1 MSDVEVPVLIVG
13 GGGAGLTASMLLSK
27 LGVESLLV
35 SAWPSTSVLPKAHV
49 LSPRTME
56 IFRDVGIADEI
67 YAKGTPAQNMQATAW
82 YAGLAGPH
90 DGYGREIGRLEA
102 WGAGYTDPDY
112 IAASACR
119 TANLP
124 QSRLE
129 PILRKHAETLA
140 GSDNVRFNHDMLSFE
155 HDDGIT
161 AEVLNK
167 HTGDTYKVRCRYLL
181 GCDGGRTVGK
191 LLGIQM
197 EGVRDVMHMVSVH
210 MSADLSR
217 WARDP
222 EVLIRWLVNP
232 DFGGLWASGVL
243 VPMGPDHWGPDS
255 EEWVFHLQYAV
266 DDADA
271 LDQAK
276 VLERMRT
283 TLGLPDFAPEV
294 HTISHWIME
303 ALVAEKFRN
312 RRAFLIGDAAHR
324 HPPTGGLGLN
334 SAVQDAHNLCWK
346 VAAVLDDA
354 AADTLLDSYELE
366 RRPVDANNADRAMK
380 NALNHVTVEQAIG
393 LSPEASAAQNWDQ
406 LRSIWQDGP
415 GAAQKR
421 HLLNAAIAAQTMEF
435 RHHSVDFGYSYR
447 EGAFVDEDQ
456 APHAT
461 PLDPIRLYEPSTCPG
476 HPLPH
481 AFVECAG
488 RRTSTA
494 ELVGRGRFL
503 LIAGEDGQPWCDAAA
518 KLAEDHGIA
527 LDTTRIGVLSGDY
540 IDIRCAWLKQRE
552 IGAQGAVLVRPDRY
566 IAWRSVDA
574 VANPGEVLQHVFSRI
589 LNRTDADVEVARA

>member
-13 GGGAGLTASMLLSK
+13 GGGAGLTASMLLSQ

-35 SAWPSTSVLPKAHV
+35 SAWPSTSILPKAHV

-56 IFRDVGIADEI
+56 IFCDVGVADEI
-67 YAKGTPAQNMQATAW
+67 YAKSTPAQNMQATAW

-124 QSRLE
+124 QIRLE

-140 GSDNVRFNHDMLSFE
+140 GLDKVRFNHDMLSFAQ
-155 HDDGIT
+155 HADGVT
-161 AEVLNK
+161 AQVLDK
-167 HTGDTYKVRCRYLL
+167 HTGDTYEVRCGYLL

-197 EGVRDVMHMVSVH
+197 EGVRDVMNMVSVH
-210 MSADLSR
+210 MTADLSR

-232 DFGGLWASGVL
+232 DFGGMWASGVL
-243 VPMGPDHWGPDS
+243 VPMGPDHWGPNS
-255 EEWVFHLQYAV
+255 EEWVFHLQYSV

-271 LDQAK
+271 MDQAK
-276 VLERMRT
+276 VLERMRA
-283 TLGLPDFAPEV
+283 TLGVPDFNPEV
-294 HTISHWIME
+294 HNISHWILE
-303 ALVAEKFRN
+303 ALVAERFRDG
-312 RRAFLIGDAAHR
+312 RVFLLGDAAHR

-346 VAAVLDDA
+346 VAAVVDGA
-354 AADTLLDSYELE
+354 ASEALLDSYELE
-366 RRPVDANNADRAMK
+366 RRSVDANNADRAMK

-393 LSPEASAAQNWDQ
+393 LSSQASAAQNWDQ
-406 LRSIWQDGP
+406 LRPIWQDVP

-421 HLLNAAIAAQTMEF
+421 HLINTAIAAQTMEF
-435 RHHSVDFGYSYR
+435 RHHRVDFGYNYPQ
-447 EGAFVDEDQ
+447 GAIVDDDQ
-456 APHAT
+456 T
-461 PLDPIRLYEPSTCPG
+461 PQAEPLESIRLYQPSTRPG

-494 ELVGRGRFL
+494 ELVGAGRFL
-503 LIAGEDGQPWCDAAA
+503 LIAGEDGHAWCEAAA
-518 KLAEDHGIA
+518 KLAKDYAIA
-527 LDTTRIGVLSGDY
+527 LEAVRIGVLSGDY
-540 IDIRCAWLKQRE
+540 IDVRCAWLKQRE
-552 IGAQGAVLVRPDRY
+552 IGAQGALLVRPDRY
-566 IAWRSVDA
+566 IAWRSLGRVD
-574 VANPGEVLQHVFSRI
+574 NPYMELRNVFSQI
-589 LNRTDADVEVARA
+589 LHRTEAEVVTA

>member
-1 MSDVEVPVLIVG
+1 MSDIEVPVLIVG

-56 IFRDVGIADEI
+56 IFREVGVADEI

-112 IAASACR
+112 IGASACR

-140 GSDNVRFNHDMLSFE
+140 GSDNVRFNHDMLSFGQD
-155 HDDGIT
+155 DDGIT

-197 EGVRDVMHMVSVH
+197 EGMRDVMHMVSVH

-276 VLERMRT
+276 VLERTRK
-283 TLGLPDFAPEV
+283 TLGIPDFAPEV

-303 ALVAEKFRN
+303 ALVAERFRD

-354 AADTLLDSYELE
+354 AADILLDSYELE

-393 LSPEASAAQNWDQ
+393 LSPEASAAQNWHQ
-406 LRSIWQDGP
+406 LRSIWQDSP

-421 HLLNAAIAAQTMEF
+421 HLLNTAIAAQTMEF

-447 EGAFVDEDQ
+447 EGAIVDENQ
-456 APHAT
+456 EPHPT
-461 PLDPIRLYEPSTCPG
+461 PLDPIRLYQPSTSPG

-481 AFVECAG
+481 AFVESAG

-503 LIAGEDGQPWCDAAA
+503 LIAGEDGQAWCDAAA

-527 LDTTRIGVLSGDY
+527 LDTARIGVLSGDY

-552 IGAQGAVLVRPDRY
+552 ITAQGAVLVRPDRY
-566 IAWRSVDA
+566 IAWRSLDA
-574 VANPGEVLQHVFSRI
+574 VDNPNKVLRHVFSRI
-589 LNRTDADVEVARA
+589 LNRSEVEVASA

>member
-13 GGGAGLTASMLLSK
+13 GGGAGLTASMLLSQ

-35 SAWPSTSVLPKAHV
+35 SAWPGTSILPKAHV

-56 IFRDVGIADEI
+56 IFGDVGVADEI
-67 YAKGTPAQNMQATAW
+67 YAKGTPAQNMQATGW

-90 DGYGREIGRLEA
+90 DGYGREMGRLEA
-102 WGAGYTDPDY
+102 WGGGYTDPDY

-124 QSRLE
+124 QIRLE
-129 PILRKHAETLA
+129 PILRKRAETLA
-140 GSDNVRFNHDMLSFE
+140 GSDKVRFNHDMLSFAQ
-155 HDDGIT
+155 HADGVT
-161 AEVLNK
+161 AQVLDK
-167 HTGDTYKVRCRYLL
+167 HTGDTYEVRCGYLL

-197 EGVRDVMHMVSVH
+197 EGVRDVMNMVSVH
-210 MSADLSR
+210 MTADLSR

-232 DFGGLWASGVL
+232 DFGGMWASGVL

-255 EEWVFHLQYAV
+255 EEWVFHLQYSV

-271 LDQAK
+271 MDQAK
-276 VLERMRT
+276 VLERMRA
-283 TLGLPDFAPEV
+283 TLGVPDFNPEV
-294 HTISHWIME
+294 HNISHWILE
-303 ALVAEKFRN
+303 ALVAERFRDG
-312 RRAFLIGDAAHR
+312 RVFLLGDAAHR

-346 VAAVLDDA
+346 VAAVVDGA
-354 AADTLLDSYELE
+354 ASEALLDSYELE
-366 RRPVDANNADRAMK
+366 RRSVDANNADRAMK

-393 LSPEASAAQNWDQ
+393 LSSQASAAENWDQ
-406 LRSIWQDGP
+406 LRPIWQDVP
-415 GAAQKR
+415 GATQKR
-421 HLLNAAIAAQTMEF
+421 HLINTAIATQTMEF
-435 RHHSVDFGYSYR
+435 RHHRVDFGYNYP
-447 EGAFVDEDQ
+447 EGAIVDDDQ
-456 APHAT
+456 TPHAE
-461 PLDPIRLYEPSTCPG
+461 PLESIRLYQPSTRPG

-481 AFVECAG
+481 AFVEYAG

-494 ELVGRGRFL
+494 ELVGAGRFL
-503 LIAGEDGQPWCDAAA
+503 LIAGEDGHAWCEAAA
-518 KLAEDHGIA
+518 KLAEDNAIA
-527 LDTTRIGVLSGDY
+527 LDAVRVGVLSGDY

-552 IGAQGAVLVRPDRY
+552 IGAQGALLVRPDRY
-566 IAWRSVDA
+566 IAWRSLGRVD
-574 VANPGEVLQHVFSRI
+574 NPYMELRNVFSQI
-589 LNRTDADVEVARA
+589 LHRTEAEVVTA

>member
-13 GGGAGLTASMLLSK
+13 GGGAGLTASMLLSQ

-35 SAWPSTSVLPKAHV
+35 SAWPSTSILPKAHV

-56 IFRDVGIADEI
+56 IFCDVGVADEI

-102 WGAGYTDPDY
+102 WGGGYTDPDY

-124 QSRLE
+124 QIRLE

-140 GSDNVRFNHDMLSFE
+140 GSDKVRFNHDMLSFTQ
-155 HDDGIT
+155 HADGVT
-161 AEVLNK
+161 AQVLDK
-167 HTGDTYKVRCRYLL
+167 HTGDTYEVRCRYLL

-197 EGVRDVMHMVSVH
+197 EGVRDVMNMVSVH
-210 MSADLSR
+210 MTADLSR

-232 DFGGLWASGVL
+232 DFGGMWASGVL

-255 EEWVFHLQYAV
+255 EEWVFHLQYSV

-271 LDQAK
+271 MDQAK
-276 VLERMRT
+276 VLERMRA
-283 TLGLPDFAPEV
+283 TLGVPDFNPEV
-294 HTISHWIME
+294 HNISHWILE
-303 ALVAEKFRN
+303 ALVAERFRDG
-312 RRAFLIGDAAHR
+312 RVFLLGDAAHR

-346 VAAVLDDA
+346 VAAVVDGA
-354 AADTLLDSYELE
+354 ASEALLDSYELE
-366 RRPVDANNADRAMK
+366 RRSVDANNADRAMK

-393 LSPEASAAQNWDQ
+393 LSSQASAAENWDQ
-406 LRSIWQDGP
+406 LRPIWQDVP
-415 GAAQKR
+415 GATQKR
-421 HLLNAAIAAQTMEF
+421 HLINTAIATQTMEF
-435 RHHSVDFGYSYR
+435 RHHSVDFGYNYP
-447 EGAFVDEDQ
+447 EGAIVDDDQ
-456 APHAT
+456 TPHAE
-461 PLDPIRLYEPSTCPG
+461 PLESIRLYQPSTRPG

-481 AFVECAG
+481 AFVEYAG

-494 ELVGRGRFL
+494 ELVGAGRFL
-503 LIAGEDGQPWCDAAA
+503 LIAGEDGHAWCEAAA
-518 KLAEDHGIA
+518 KLAEDNAIA
-527 LDTTRIGVLSGDY
+527 LEAVRIGVLSGDY

-552 IGAQGAVLVRPDRY
+552 IGAQGALLVRPDRY
-566 IAWRSVDA
+566 IAWRSLGRVD
-574 VANPGEVLQHVFSRI
+574 NPYMELRNVFSQI
-589 LNRTDADVEVARA
+589 LHRTEAEVVTA

>member
-1 MSDVEVPVLIVG
+1 MNDVEVPVLIVG

-35 SAWPSTSVLPKAHV
+35 SAWPSTSILPKAHV

-56 IFRDVGIADEI
+56 IFRDVGVADDI
-67 YAKGTPAQNMQATAW
+67 YAKGTPAQNMRATAW

-90 DGYGREIGRLEA
+90 EGYGREIGRLEA
-102 WGAGYTDPDY
+102 WGGGYTDPDY

-124 QSRLE
+124 QIRLE

-140 GSDNVRFNHDMLSFE
+140 GSDKIRFNHDMLSFTQ
-155 HDDGIT
+155 HADGVT
-161 AEVLNK
+161 AQVLDK
-167 HTGDTYKVRCRYLL
+167 HTGETYEVRCRYLL

-197 EGVRDVMHMVSVH
+197 QGVRDVMNMVSVH
-210 MSADLSR
+210 MTADLSR

-232 DFGGLWASGVL
+232 DFGGMWASGVL
-243 VPMGPDHWGPDS
+243 VPMGPDHWGPNS

-276 VLERMRT
+276 VLERMRA
-283 TLGLPDFAPEV
+283 TLGVPDFTPEV
-294 HTISHWIME
+294 HNISHWILE
-303 ALVAEKFRN
+303 ALVAERFRDGSV
-312 RRAFLIGDAAHR
+312 FLLGDAAHR

-346 VAAVLDDA
+346 VAAVLDGA
-354 AADTLLDSYELE
+354 ASEALLASYELE

-393 LSPEASAAQNWDQ
+393 LSPQASAAQNWDQ
-406 LRSIWQDGP
+406 LTPIWQDVP

-421 HLLNAAIAAQTMEF
+421 HLINTAIAAQTMEF
-435 RHHSVDFGYSYR
+435 RHHRVDFGYNYL
-447 EGAFVDEDQ
+447 EGAIVDDDQ
-456 APHAT
+456 TPHAE
-461 PLDPIRLYEPSTCPG
+461 PLESIRLYQPSTRPG

-494 ELVGRGRFL
+494 ELVGAGRFL
-503 LIAGEDGQPWCDAAA
+503 LIAGEDGHAWCEAAA
-518 KLAEDHGIA
+518 KLAEHYAIA
-527 LDTTRIGVLSGDY
+527 LDAVRIGVLSGDY

-552 IGAQGAVLVRPDRY
+552 ISAQGALLVRPDRY
-566 IAWRSVDA
+566 IAWRSLGGVE
-574 VANPGEVLQHVFSRI
+574 NPYQELHDVFSQI
-589 LNRTDADVEVARA
+589 LHRTEAEVVTA

>member
-13 GGGAGLTASMLLSK
+13 GGGAGLTASMLLSQ

-35 SAWPSTSVLPKAHV
+35 SAWPSTSILPKAHV

-56 IFRDVGIADEI
+56 IFCDVGVADEI
-67 YAKGTPAQNMQATAW
+67 YVKGTPAQNMQAAAW

-102 WGAGYTDPDY
+102 WGGGYTDPDY

-124 QSRLE
+124 QIRLE
-129 PILRKHAETLA
+129 PILRKRAETLA
-140 GSDNVRFNHDMLSFE
+140 GSDKVRFNHEMLSFTQ
-155 HDDGIT
+155 HADGVI
-161 AEVLNK
+161 AQVLDK
-167 HTGDTYKVRCRYLL
+167 HTGDTHEVRCRYLL

-197 EGVRDVMHMVSVH
+197 EGVRDVMNMVSVH
-210 MSADLSR
+210 MTADLSR

-232 DFGGLWASGVL
+232 DFGGMWASGVL
-243 VPMGPDHWGPDS
+243 VPMGPDHWGPNS

-276 VLERMRT
+276 VLERMRA
-283 TLGLPDFAPEV
+283 TLGVPDLTPEV
-294 HTISHWIME
+294 HNISHWILE
-303 ALVAEKFRN
+303 ALVADRFRDG
-312 RRAFLIGDAAHR
+312 RVFLLGDAAHR

-346 VAAVLDDA
+346 VAAVLDGA
-354 AADTLLDSYELE
+354 ASEALLDSYELE

-393 LSPEASAAQNWDQ
+393 LSPQASAAQNWDQ
-406 LRSIWQDGP
+406 LTPIWRDVA
-415 GAAQKR
+415 GAAEKR
-421 HLLNAAIAAQTMEF
+421 HRINTAIAAQTMEF
-435 RHHSVDFGYSYR
+435 RHHRVDFGYNYL
-447 EGAFVDEDQ
+447 EGAIVDDDQ
-456 APHAT
+456 T
-461 PLDPIRLYEPSTCPG
+461 PYAEPLESIRLYQPSTRPG

-481 AFVECAG
+481 AFVERGG

-494 ELVGRGRFL
+494 ELVGAGRFL
-503 LIAGEDGQPWCDAAA
+503 LIAGEDGQAWCEAAA
-518 KLAEDHGIA
+518 KFAEAYAIA
-527 LDTTRIGVLSGDY
+527 LDAVRIGVLSGDY

-552 IGAQGAVLVRPDRY
+552 ISAQGAVLVRPDRY
-566 IAWRSVDA
+566 IAWRSLGGA
-574 VANPGEVLQHVFSRI
+574 ENPYLELRDVFSQI
-589 LNRTDADVEVARA
+589 LHRTEAKVVTS

>member
-13 GGGAGLTASMLLSK
+13 GGGAGLTASMLLSQ

-35 SAWPSTSVLPKAHV
+35 SAWPSTSILPKAHV

-56 IFRDVGIADEI
+56 IFCDVGVADEI
-67 YAKGTPAQNMQATAW
+67 YAKGTPAQNMQATGW
-82 YAGLAGPH
+82 YAGLVGPH

-102 WGAGYTDPDY
+102 WGGGYTDPDY

-124 QSRLE
+124 QIRLE
-129 PILRKHAETLA
+129 PILRTRAETLA
-140 GSDNVRFNHDMLSFE
+140 GPDKVRFNHDMLSFAQ
-155 HDDGIT
+155 DADGVT
-161 AEVLNK
+161 AQVLDK
-167 HTGDTYKVRCRYLL
+167 HTGDTYEVRCAYFL

-197 EGVRDVMHMVSVH
+197 QGVRDVMNMVSVH
-210 MSADLSR
+210 MTADLSR

-232 DFGGLWASGVL
+232 DFGGMWASGVL

-255 EEWVFHLQYAV
+255 EEWVFHLQYSV

-271 LDQAK
+271 MDQAK
-276 VLERMRT
+276 VLERMRA
-283 TLGLPDFAPEV
+283 TLGVPDFNPEV
-294 HTISHWIME
+294 HNISHWILE
-303 ALVAEKFRN
+303 ALVAERFRDG
-312 RRAFLIGDAAHR
+312 RVFLLGDAAHR

-346 VAAVLDDA
+346 VAAVVDGA
-354 AADTLLDSYELE
+354 ASEALLDSYELE
-366 RRPVDANNADRAMK
+366 RRSVDANNADRAMK

-393 LSPEASAAQNWDQ
+393 LSSQASAAENWDQ
-406 LRSIWQDGP
+406 LRPIWQDVP
-415 GAAQKR
+415 GATQKR
-421 HLLNAAIAAQTMEF
+421 HLINTAIATQTMEF
-435 RHHSVDFGYSYR
+435 RHHRVDFGYNYPA
-447 EGAFVDEDQ
+447 GAIVDDD
-456 APHAT
+456 PT
-461 PLDPIRLYEPSTCPG
+461 PDAEPLESIRLYQPSTRPG

-481 AFVECAG
+481 AFVEYAG

-494 ELVGRGRFL
+494 ELVGAGRFL
-503 LIAGEDGQPWCDAAA
+503 LIAGEDGHAWCEAAA
-518 KLAEDHGIA
+518 KLAEDNAIA
-527 LDTTRIGVLSGDY
+527 LEAVRIGVLSGDY

-552 IGAQGAVLVRPDRY
+552 ISAQGALLVRPDRY
-566 IAWRSVDA
+566 IAWRSLGLVD
-574 VANPGEVLQHVFSRI
+574 NPYMELRNVFSQI
-589 LNRTDADVEVARA
+589 LHRTEAEVVTA

>member
-13 GGGAGLTASMLLSK
+13 GGGAGLTASMLLSQ

-35 SAWPSTSVLPKAHV
+35 SAWPSTSILPKAHV

-56 IFRDVGIADEI
+56 IFCDVGVADEI
-67 YAKGTPAQNMQATAW
+67 YAKGTPAQNMQATGW

-102 WGAGYTDPDY
+102 WGGGYTDPDY

-124 QSRLE
+124 QIRLE
-129 PILRKHAETLA
+129 PILRTRAETLA
-140 GSDNVRFNHDMLSFE
+140 GSDKVRFNHEMLSFAQ
-155 HDDGIT
+155 HADGVT
-161 AEVLNK
+161 AQVLDK
-167 HTGDTYKVRCRYLL
+167 HTGDTYEVGCGYLL

-197 EGVRDVMHMVSVH
+197 EGVRDVMNMVSVH
-210 MSADLSR
+210 MTADLSR

-232 DFGGLWASGVL
+232 DFGGMWASGVL

-255 EEWVFHLQYAV
+255 EEWVFHLQYSV

-271 LDQAK
+271 MDQAK
-276 VLERMRT
+276 VLDRMRA
-283 TLGLPDFAPEV
+283 TLGVPDFNPEV
-294 HTISHWIME
+294 HNISHWILE
-303 ALVAEKFRN
+303 ALVAERFRDG
-312 RRAFLIGDAAHR
+312 RVFLLGDAAHR

-346 VAAVLDDA
+346 VAAVVDGA
-354 AADTLLDSYELE
+354 ASEALLDSYELE
-366 RRPVDANNADRAMK
+366 RRSVDANNADRAMK

-393 LSPEASAAQNWDQ
+393 LSSQASAAENWDQ
-406 LRSIWQDGP
+406 LRPIWQDVP
-415 GAAQKR
+415 GATQKR
-421 HLLNAAIAAQTMEF
+421 HLINTAIATQTMEF
-435 RHHSVDFGYSYR
+435 RHHRVDFGYHYP
-447 EGAFVDEDQ
+447 EGALVDDDQ
-456 APHAT
+456 TPHAE
-461 PLDPIRLYEPSTCPG
+461 PLESIRLYQPSTRPG

-481 AFVECAG
+481 AFVEHAG

-494 ELVGRGRFL
+494 ELVGAGRFL
-503 LIAGEDGQPWCDAAA
+503 LIAGEDGHAWLEAAV
-518 KLAEDHGIA
+518 KLAEDNAIA
-527 LDTTRIGVLSGDY
+527 LEAVRIGVLSGDY

-552 IGAQGAVLVRPDRY
+552 IGAQGALLVRPDRY
-566 IAWRSVDA
+566 IAWRSLGRVE
-574 VANPGEVLQHVFSRI
+574 NPYAELRNVFSQI
-589 LNRTDADVEVARA
+589 LHRTEAKVVTA

>member
-13 GGGAGLTASMLLSK
+13 GGGAGLTASMLLSQ

-35 SAWPSTSVLPKAHV
+35 SAWPSTSILPKAHV

-56 IFRDVGIADEI
+56 IFCDVGVADEI
-67 YAKGTPAQNMQATAW
+67 YAKGTPAQNMQATGW

-124 QSRLE
+124 QIRLE

-140 GSDNVRFNHDMLSFE
+140 GSDKVRFNHDMLSFAQ
-155 HDDGIT
+155 DADGVT
-161 AEVLNK
+161 AQVLDK
-167 HTGDTYKVRCRYLL
+167 HTGDTYEVRCGYLL

-197 EGVRDVMHMVSVH
+197 EGVRDVMNMVSVH
-210 MSADLSR
+210 MTADLSR

-232 DFGGLWASGVL
+232 DFGGMWASGVL

-255 EEWVFHLQYAV
+255 EEWVFHLQYSV

-271 LDQAK
+271 MDQAK
-276 VLERMRT
+276 VLERMRA
-283 TLGLPDFAPEV
+283 TLGVPDFNPEV
-294 HTISHWIME
+294 HNISHWILE
-303 ALVAEKFRN
+303 ALVAERFRDG
-312 RRAFLIGDAAHR
+312 RVFLLGDAAHR

-346 VAAVLDDA
+346 VAAVVDGA
-354 AADTLLDSYELE
+354 ASEALLDSYELE
-366 RRPVDANNADRAMK
+366 RRSVDANNADRAMK

-393 LSPEASAAQNWDQ
+393 LSSQASAAENWDQ
-406 LRSIWQDGP
+406 LRPIWQDVP
-415 GAAQKR
+415 GATQKR
-421 HLLNAAIAAQTMEF
+421 HLINTAIATQTMEF
-435 RHHSVDFGYSYR
+435 RHHRVDFGYNYP
-447 EGAFVDEDQ
+447 EGAIVDDDQ
-456 APHAT
+456 TPHAE
-461 PLDPIRLYEPSTCPG
+461 PLESIRLYQPSTRPG

-481 AFVECAG
+481 AFVEYAG

-494 ELVGRGRFL
+494 ELVGAGRFL
-503 LIAGEDGQPWCDAAA
+503 LIAGEDGHAWCEAAA
-518 KLAEDHGIA
+518 KLAEDNAIA
-527 LDTTRIGVLSGDY
+527 LEAVRIGVLSGDY

-552 IGAQGAVLVRPDRY
+552 IGAQGALLVRPDRY
-566 IAWRSVDA
+566 IAWRSLGRVD
-574 VANPGEVLQHVFSRI
+574 NPYMELRNVFSQI
-589 LNRTDADVEVARA
+589 LHRTEAEVVTA

>member
-13 GGGAGLTASMLLSK
+13 GGGAGLTASMLLSQ

-35 SAWPSTSVLPKAHV
+35 SAWPGTSILPKAHV

-56 IFRDVGIADEI
+56 IFGDVGVADEI
-67 YAKGTPAQNMQATAW
+67 YAKGTPAQNMQATGW

-124 QSRLE
+124 QIRLE

-140 GSDNVRFNHDMLSFE
+140 GSDKVRFNHDMLSFAQ
-155 HDDGIT
+155 HADGVT
-161 AEVLNK
+161 AQVLDK
-167 HTGDTYKVRCRYLL
+167 HTGDTYEVRCGYLL

-197 EGVRDVMHMVSVH
+197 EGVRDVMNMVSVH
-210 MSADLSR
+210 MTADLSR

-232 DFGGLWASGVL
+232 DFGGMWASGVL
-243 VPMGPDHWGPDS
+243 VPMGPDHWGPNS
-255 EEWVFHLQYAV
+255 EEWVFHLQYSV

-271 LDQAK
+271 MDQAK
-276 VLERMRT
+276 VLERMRA
-283 TLGLPDFAPEV
+283 TLGVPDFNPEV
-294 HTISHWIME
+294 HNISHWILE
-303 ALVAEKFRN
+303 ALVAERFRDG
-312 RRAFLIGDAAHR
+312 RVFLLGDAAHR

-346 VAAVLDDA
+346 VAAVVDGA
-354 AADTLLDSYELE
+354 ASEALLDSYELE
-366 RRPVDANNADRAMK
+366 RRSVDANNADRAMK

-393 LSPEASAAQNWDQ
+393 LSSQASAAENWDQ
-406 LRSIWQDGP
+406 LRPIWQDVP

-421 HLLNAAIAAQTMEF
+421 HLINTAIAAQTMEF
-435 RHHSVDFGYSYR
+435 RHHRVDFGYNYA
-447 EGAFVDEDQ
+447 EGAIVDDDQ
-456 APHAT
+456 T
-461 PLDPIRLYEPSTCPG
+461 PQAEPLESIRLYQPSTRPG

-481 AFVECAG
+481 AFVEYAG

-494 ELVGRGRFL
+494 ELVGAGRFL
-503 LIAGEDGQPWCDAAA
+503 LIAGEDGHAWCEAAA
-518 KLAEDHGIA
+518 KLAEDNAIA
-527 LDTTRIGVLSGDY
+527 LEAVRIGVLSGDY

-552 IGAQGAVLVRPDRY
+552 IGGQGALLVRPDRY
-566 IAWRSVDA
+566 IAWRSLGRVD
-574 VANPGEVLQHVFSRI
+574 NPYMELRNVFSQI
-589 LNRTDADVEVARA
+589 LHRTEAEVVTA

>member
-1 MSDVEVPVLIVG
+1 
-13 GGGAGLTASMLLSK
+13 
-27 LGVESLLV
+27 
-35 SAWPSTSVLPKAHV
+35 
-49 LSPRTME
+49 
-56 IFRDVGIADEI
+56 
-67 YAKGTPAQNMQATAW
+67 
-82 YAGLAGPH
+82 
-90 DGYGREIGRLEA
+90 
-102 WGAGYTDPDY
+102 
-112 IAASACR
+112 
-119 TANLP
+119 
-124 QSRLE
+124 
-129 PILRKHAETLA
+129 
-140 GSDNVRFNHDMLSFE
+140 
-155 HDDGIT
+155 
-161 AEVLNK
+161 
-167 HTGDTYKVRCRYLL
+167 
-181 GCDGGRTVGK
+181 
-191 LLGIQM
+191 
-197 EGVRDVMHMVSVH
+197 
-210 MSADLSR
+210 
-217 WARDP
+217 
-222 EVLIRWLVNP
+222 
-232 DFGGLWASGVL
+232 L

-276 VLERMRT
+276 VLERTRK
-283 TLGLPDFAPEV
+283 TLGIPDFAPEV

-303 ALVAEKFRN
+303 ALVAERFRD

-393 LSPEASAAQNWDQ
+393 LSPEASAAQNWHQ
-406 LRSIWQDGP
+406 LRSIWQDSP

-421 HLLNAAIAAQTMEF
+421 HLLNTAIAAQTMEF

-447 EGAFVDEDQ
+447 EGAIVDKNQ
-456 APHAT
+456 IPHPT
-461 PLDPIRLYEPSTCPG
+461 PLDPIRLYQPSTSPG

-494 ELVGRGRFL
+494 ELVAAGRFL
-503 LIAGEDGQPWCDAAA
+503 LIAGEDGQAWCDAAA
-518 KLAEDHGIA
+518 KLAEDHRIT
-527 LDTTRIGVLSGDY
+527 LDTARIGVLSGDY

-552 IGAQGAVLVRPDRY
+552 ITAQGAVLVRPDRY
-566 IAWRSVDA
+566 IAWRSIDA
-574 VANPGEVLQHVFSRI
+574 VDNPNKVLQHVFSRI
-589 LNRTDADVEVARA
+589 LNRTEVEVASA

>member
-13 GGGAGLTASMLLSK
+13 GGGAGLTASMLLSQ

-35 SAWPSTSVLPKAHV
+35 SAWPSTSILPKAHV

-56 IFRDVGIADEI
+56 IFGDVGVADEI
-67 YAKGTPAQNMQATAW
+67 YAKGTPAQNMQAAAW

-90 DGYGREIGRLEA
+90 EGYGREIGRLEA
-102 WGAGYTDPDY
+102 WGGGYTDPDY

-124 QSRLE
+124 QIRLE
-129 PILRKHAETLA
+129 PILRKQAETLA
-140 GSDNVRFNHDMLSFE
+140 GSDKIRFNHEMLSFTQQAE
-155 HDDGIT
+155 GVT
-161 AEVLNK
+161 AQVLDK
-167 HTGDTYKVRCRYLL
+167 HTGDTYEVRCRYLL

-197 EGVRDVMHMVSVH
+197 EGVRDVMNMVSVH
-210 MSADLSR
+210 MTADLSR

-232 DFGGLWASGVL
+232 DFGGMWASGVL
-243 VPMGPDHWGPDS
+243 VPMGPDHWGPES
-255 EEWVFHLQYAV
+255 EEWVFHLQYEV

-276 VLERMRT
+276 VLERMRA
-283 TLGLPDFAPEV
+283 TLGVPDFTPEV
-294 HTISHWIME
+294 HNISHWILE
-303 ALVAEKFRN
+303 ALVAERFRDG
-312 RRAFLIGDAAHR
+312 RVFLLGDAAHR

-346 VAAVLDDA
+346 VAAVLDGGA
-354 AADTLLDSYELE
+354 AGALLDSYELE

-393 LSPEASAAQNWDQ
+393 LSPQASAAQNWDQ
-406 LRSIWQDGP
+406 LRPIWQDGAA
-415 GAAQKR
+415 AAQKR
-421 HLLNAAIAAQTMEF
+421 HLINIAIAAQTMEF
-435 RHHSVDFGYSYR
+435 RHHPVDFGYSYP
-447 EGAFVDEDQ
+447 EGAIVDDDQ
-456 APHAT
+456 T
-461 PLDPIRLYEPSTCPG
+461 PLAEPLESVRLYQPSTRPG

-481 AFVECAG
+481 AFLECAG

-494 ELVGRGRFL
+494 TLAGAGRFL
-503 LIAGEDGQPWCDAAA
+503 LIAGEDGQPWCEAAA
-518 KLAEDHGIA
+518 KLAEGYAIA
-527 LDTTRIGVLSGDY
+527 LDAVRVGVLGGDY

-552 IGAQGAVLVRPDRY
+552 ISAQGAVLVRPDRY
-566 IAWRSVDA
+566 IAWRSLGGA
-574 VANPGEVLQHVFSRI
+574 ENPYLALRDVFSRI
-589 LNRTDADVEVARA
+589 LHRNKVVTA

>member
-13 GGGAGLTASMLLSK
+13 GGGAGLTASMLLSQ

-35 SAWPSTSVLPKAHV
+35 SAWPGTSILPKAHV

-56 IFRDVGIADEI
+56 IFGDVGVADEI
-67 YAKGTPAQNMQATAW
+67 YDKGTPAQNMQATGW

-102 WGAGYTDPDY
+102 WGGGYTDPDY

-124 QSRLE
+124 QIRLE
-129 PILRKHAETLA
+129 PILRKQAEKLA
-140 GSDNVRFNHDMLSFE
+140 GSDKVRFNHDMLSFAQ
-155 HDDGIT
+155 HADGVT
-161 AEVLNK
+161 AQVLDK
-167 HTGDTYKVRCRYLL
+167 HTGDTYEVRCGYLL

-197 EGVRDVMHMVSVH
+197 EGVRDVMNMVSVH
-210 MSADLSR
+210 MTADLSR

-232 DFGGLWASGVL
+232 DFGGMWASGVL

-255 EEWVFHLQYAV
+255 EEWVFHLQYSV

-271 LDQAK
+271 MDQAK
-276 VLERMRT
+276 VLERMRA
-283 TLGLPDFAPEV
+283 TLGIPDFNPEV
-294 HTISHWIME
+294 HNISHWILE
-303 ALVAEKFRN
+303 ALVAERFRDG
-312 RRAFLIGDAAHR
+312 RVFLLGDAAHR

-346 VAAVLDDA
+346 VAAVLDGA
-354 AADTLLDSYELE
+354 ASEALLDSYELE
-366 RRPVDANNADRAMK
+366 RRSVDANNADRAMK

-393 LSPEASAAQNWDQ
+393 LSSQASAAENWDQ
-406 LRSIWQDGP
+406 LRPIWQDVP
-415 GAAQKR
+415 GAKQKR
-421 HLLNAAIAAQTMEF
+421 HLINTAIATQTMEF
-435 RHHSVDFGYSYR
+435 RHHPVDFGYNYR
-447 EGAFVDEDQ
+447 EGAIVHDDQ
-456 APHAT
+456 T
-461 PLDPIRLYEPSTCPG
+461 PDLEPLESIRLYQPSTRPG

-481 AFVECAG
+481 AFVEYAG

-494 ELVGRGRFL
+494 ELVGAGGFL
-503 LIAGEDGQPWCDAAA
+503 LIAGEDGHDWCEAAA
-518 KLAEDHGIA
+518 KLAEDNAIA
-527 LDTTRIGVLSGDY
+527 LEAVRIGVLSGDY

-552 IGAQGAVLVRPDRY
+552 ISAQGALLVRPDRY
-566 IAWRSVDA
+566 IAWRSLGRVD
-574 VANPGEVLQHVFSRI
+574 NPYMELRNVFSQI
-589 LNRTDADVEVARA
+589 LHRTDAEVVTA

>member
-13 GGGAGLTASMLLSK
+13 GGGAGLTASMLLSQ

-35 SAWPSTSVLPKAHV
+35 SAWPSTSILPKAHV

-56 IFRDVGIADEI
+56 IFCDVGVADEI
-67 YAKGTPAQNMQATAW
+67 YAKGTPAQNMQAAAW

-102 WGAGYTDPDY
+102 WGGGYTDPDY

-124 QSRLE
+124 QIRLE
-129 PILRKHAETLA
+129 PILRKRAETLA
-140 GSDNVRFNHDMLSFE
+140 GSDKVRFNHEMLSFTQ
-155 HDDGIT
+155 HADGVI
-161 AEVLNK
+161 AQVLDK
-167 HTGDTYKVRCRYLL
+167 HTGDTHEVRCRYLL

-197 EGVRDVMHMVSVH
+197 EGVRDVMNMVSVH
-210 MSADLSR
+210 MTADLSR

-232 DFGGLWASGVL
+232 DFGGMWASGVL
-243 VPMGPDHWGPDS
+243 VPMGPDHWGPNS

-276 VLERMRT
+276 VLERMRA
-283 TLGLPDFAPEV
+283 TLGVPDLTPEV
-294 HTISHWIME
+294 HNISHWILE
-303 ALVAEKFRN
+303 ALVAERFRDG
-312 RRAFLIGDAAHR
+312 RVFLLGDAAHR

-346 VAAVLDDA
+346 VAAVLDGA
-354 AADTLLDSYELE
+354 ASEALLDSYELE

-393 LSPEASAAQNWDQ
+393 LSPQASAAQNWDQ
-406 LRSIWQDGP
+406 LTPIWRDVA
-415 GAAQKR
+415 GAAEKR
-421 HLLNAAIAAQTMEF
+421 HRINTAIAAQTMEF
-435 RHHSVDFGYSYR
+435 RHHRVDFGYNYP
-447 EGAFVDEDQ
+447 EGAIVDDDQ
-456 APHAT
+456 TPHAE
-461 PLDPIRLYEPSTCPG
+461 PLESIRLYQPSTRPG

-481 AFVECAG
+481 AFVEYAG

-494 ELVGRGRFL
+494 ELVGTGRFL
-503 LIAGEDGQPWCDAAA
+503 LIAGEDGHAWCEAAA
-518 KLAEDHGIA
+518 KLAEDNAIA
-527 LDTTRIGVLSGDY
+527 LEAVRIGVLSGDY

-552 IGAQGAVLVRPDRY
+552 IGAQGALLVRPDRY
-566 IAWRSVDA
+566 IAWRSLGRVE
-574 VANPGEVLQHVFSRI
+574 NPYAELRNVFSQI
-589 LNRTDADVEVARA
+589 LHRTEAEVVTA

>member
-13 GGGAGLTASMLLSK
+13 GGGAGLTASMLLSQ

-35 SAWPSTSVLPKAHV
+35 SAWPGTSILPKAHV

-56 IFRDVGIADEI
+56 IFGDVGVADEI
-67 YAKGTPAQNMQATAW
+67 YAKGTPAQNMQATGW

-124 QSRLE
+124 QIRLE

-140 GSDNVRFNHDMLSFE
+140 GSDKVRFNHDMLSFAQ
-155 HDDGIT
+155 HADGVT
-161 AEVLNK
+161 AQVLDK
-167 HTGDTYKVRCRYLL
+167 HTGDTYEVRCGYLL

-197 EGVRDVMHMVSVH
+197 EGVRDVMNMVSVH
-210 MSADLSR
+210 MTADLSR

-232 DFGGLWASGVL
+232 DFGGMWASGVL

-255 EEWVFHLQYAV
+255 EEWVFHLQYSV

-271 LDQAK
+271 MDQAK
-276 VLERMRT
+276 VLERMRA
-283 TLGLPDFAPEV
+283 TLGVPDFNPEV
-294 HTISHWIME
+294 HNISHWILE
-303 ALVAEKFRN
+303 ALVAERFRDG
-312 RRAFLIGDAAHR
+312 RVFLLGDAAHR

-346 VAAVLDDA
+346 VAAVVDGA
-354 AADTLLDSYELE
+354 ASEALLDSYELE
-366 RRPVDANNADRAMK
+366 RRSVDANNADRAMK

-393 LSPEASAAQNWDQ
+393 LSSQASAAENWDQ
-406 LRSIWQDGP
+406 LRPIWQDVP
-415 GAAQKR
+415 GATQKR
-421 HLLNAAIAAQTMEF
+421 HLINTAIATQTMEF
-435 RHHSVDFGYSYR
+435 RHHRVDFGYNYP
-447 EGAFVDEDQ
+447 EGAIVDDDPT
-456 APHAT
+456 PHAE
-461 PLDPIRLYEPSTCPG
+461 PLESIRLYQPSTRPG

-481 AFVECAG
+481 AFVEYAG

-494 ELVGRGRFL
+494 ELVGAGRFL
-503 LIAGEDGQPWCDAAA
+503 LIAGEDGHAWCEAAA
-518 KLAEDHGIA
+518 KLAEDNAIA
-527 LDTTRIGVLSGDY
+527 LDAVRIGALGGDY

-552 IGAQGAVLVRPDRY
+552 IGAQGALLVRPDRY
-566 IAWRSVDA
+566 IAWRSLGRVD
-574 VANPGEVLQHVFSRI
+574 NPYMELRNVFSQI
-589 LNRTDADVEVARA
+589 LHRTEAEVVTA

>member
-13 GGGAGLTASMLLSK
+13 GGGAGLTASMLLSQ

-35 SAWPSTSVLPKAHV
+35 SAWPGTSILPKAHV

-56 IFRDVGIADEI
+56 IFGDVGVADEI
-67 YAKGTPAQNMQATAW
+67 YAKGTPAQNMQATGW

-102 WGAGYTDPDY
+102 WGGGYTDPDY

-124 QSRLE
+124 QIRLE
-129 PILRKHAETLA
+129 PILRKQAETLA
-140 GSDNVRFNHDMLSFE
+140 GSDKVRFNHDMLSFAQ
-155 HDDGIT
+155 HADGVT
-161 AEVLNK
+161 AQVLDK
-167 HTGDTYKVRCRYLL
+167 HTGDTYEVRCGYLL

-197 EGVRDVMHMVSVH
+197 EGVRDVMNMVSVH
-210 MSADLSR
+210 MTADLSR

-232 DFGGLWASGVL
+232 DFGGMWASGVL

-255 EEWVFHLQYAV
+255 EEWVFHLQYSV

-271 LDQAK
+271 MDQAK
-276 VLERMRT
+276 VLERMRA
-283 TLGLPDFAPEV
+283 TLGVPDFNPEV
-294 HTISHWIME
+294 HNISHWILE
-303 ALVAEKFRN
+303 ALVAERFRDG
-312 RRAFLIGDAAHR
+312 RVFLLGDAAHR

-346 VAAVLDDA
+346 VAAVVDGA
-354 AADTLLDSYELE
+354 ASEALLDSYELE
-366 RRPVDANNADRAMK
+366 RRSVDANNADRAMK

-393 LSPEASAAQNWDQ
+393 LSSQASAAENWDQ
-406 LRSIWQDGP
+406 LRPIWQDVP
-415 GAAQKR
+415 GATQRR
-421 HLLNAAIAAQTMEF
+421 HLINTAIATQTMEF
-435 RHHSVDFGYSYR
+435 RHHRVDFGYNYA
-447 EGAFVDEDQ
+447 EGAIVDDDQ
-456 APHAT
+456 T
-461 PLDPIRLYEPSTCPG
+461 PQAEPLESIRLYQPSTRPG

-481 AFVECAG
+481 AFVEYAG

-494 ELVGRGRFL
+494 ELVGAGRFL
-503 LIAGEDGQPWCDAAA
+503 LIAGEDGHAWCEAAA
-518 KLAEDHGIA
+518 KLAEDTAIA
-527 LDTTRIGVLSGDY
+527 LDAVRIGVLSGDY

-552 IGAQGAVLVRPDRY
+552 IGGQGALLVRPDRY
-566 IAWRSVDA
+566 IAWRSLGRVD
-574 VANPGEVLQHVFSRI
+574 NPYMELRNVFSQI
-589 LNRTDADVEVARA
+589 LHRTEAEVVTA

>member
-13 GGGAGLTASMLLSK
+13 GGGAGLTASMLLSQ

-35 SAWPSTSVLPKAHV
+35 SAWPSTSILPKAHV

-56 IFRDVGIADEI
+56 IFCDVGVADEI
-67 YAKGTPAQNMQATAW
+67 YAKGTPAQNMQAAAW

-102 WGAGYTDPDY
+102 WGGGYTDPDY

-124 QSRLE
+124 QIRLE
-129 PILRKHAETLA
+129 PILRKRAETLA
-140 GSDNVRFNHDMLSFE
+140 GSDKVRFNHEMLSFTQ
-155 HDDGIT
+155 HADGVI
-161 AEVLNK
+161 AQVLDK
-167 HTGDTYKVRCRYLL
+167 HTGDTHEVRCRYLL

-197 EGVRDVMHMVSVH
+197 EGVRDVMNMVSVH
-210 MSADLSR
+210 MTADLSR

-232 DFGGLWASGVL
+232 DFGGMWASGVL
-243 VPMGPDHWGPDS
+243 VPMGPDHWGPNS

-276 VLERMRT
+276 VLERMRA
-283 TLGLPDFAPEV
+283 TLGVPDLTPEV
-294 HTISHWIME
+294 HNISHWILE
-303 ALVAEKFRN
+303 ALVAERFRDG
-312 RRAFLIGDAAHR
+312 RVFLLGDAAHR

-346 VAAVLDDA
+346 VAAVLDGA
-354 AADTLLDSYELE
+354 ASEALLDSYELE

-393 LSPEASAAQNWDQ
+393 LSPQASAAQNWDQ
-406 LRSIWQDGP
+406 LTPIWRDVA
-415 GAAQKR
+415 GAAEKR
-421 HLLNAAIAAQTMEF
+421 HRINTAIAAQTMEF
-435 RHHSVDFGYSYR
+435 RHHRVDFGYNYP
-447 EGAFVDEDQ
+447 EGAIVDDDQ
-456 APHAT
+456 TPHAE
-461 PLDPIRLYEPSTCPG
+461 PLESIRLYQPSTRPG

-481 AFVECAG
+481 AFVEYAG

-494 ELVGRGRFL
+494 ELVGAGRFL
-503 LIAGEDGQPWCDAAA
+503 LIAGEDGHAWCEAAA
-518 KLAEDHGIA
+518 KLAEDNAIA
-527 LDTTRIGVLSGDY
+527 LEAVRIGVLSGDY

-552 IGAQGAVLVRPDRY
+552 IGAQGALLVRPDRY
-566 IAWRSVDA
+566 IAWRSLGRVE
-574 VANPGEVLQHVFSRI
+574 NPYAELRNVFSQI
-589 LNRTDADVEVARA
+589 LHRTEAEVVTA

>member
-13 GGGAGLTASMLLSK
+13 GGGAGLTASMLLSQ

-35 SAWPSTSVLPKAHV
+35 SAWPGTSILPKAHV

-56 IFRDVGIADEI
+56 IFGDVGVADEI
-67 YAKGTPAQNMQATAW
+67 YAKGTPAQNMQATGW

-124 QSRLE
+124 QIRLE

-140 GSDNVRFNHDMLSFE
+140 GSDKVRFNHDMLSFAQ
-155 HDDGIT
+155 HADGVT
-161 AEVLNK
+161 AQVLDK
-167 HTGDTYKVRCRYLL
+167 HTGDTYEVRCGYLL

-197 EGVRDVMHMVSVH
+197 EGVRDVMNMVSVH
-210 MSADLSR
+210 MTADLSR

-232 DFGGLWASGVL
+232 DFGGMWASGVL

-255 EEWVFHLQYAV
+255 EEWVFHLQYSV

-271 LDQAK
+271 MDQAK
-276 VLERMRT
+276 VLERMRA
-283 TLGLPDFAPEV
+283 TLGVPDFNPEV
-294 HTISHWIME
+294 HNISHWILE
-303 ALVAEKFRN
+303 ALVAERFRDG
-312 RRAFLIGDAAHR
+312 RVFLLGDAAHR

-346 VAAVLDDA
+346 VAAVVDGA
-354 AADTLLDSYELE
+354 ASEALLDSYELE
-366 RRPVDANNADRAMK
+366 RRSVDANNADRAMK

-393 LSPEASAAQNWDQ
+393 LSSQASAAENWDQ
-406 LRSIWQDGP
+406 LRPIWQDVP

-421 HLLNAAIAAQTMEF
+421 HLINTAIAAQTMEF
-435 RHHSVDFGYSYR
+435 RHHRVDFGYNYA
-447 EGAFVDEDQ
+447 EGAIVDDDQ
-456 APHAT
+456 T
-461 PLDPIRLYEPSTCPG
+461 PQAEPLESIRLYQPSTRPG

-481 AFVECAG
+481 AFVEYAG

-494 ELVGRGRFL
+494 ELVGAGRFL
-503 LIAGEDGQPWCDAAA
+503 LIAGEDGHAWCEAAA
-518 KLAEDHGIA
+518 KLAEDNAIA
-527 LDTTRIGVLSGDY
+527 LEAVRIGVLSGDY

-552 IGAQGAVLVRPDRY
+552 IGAQGALLVRPDRY
-566 IAWRSVDA
+566 IAWRSLGRVD
-574 VANPGEVLQHVFSRI
+574 NPYMELRNVFSQI
-589 LNRTDADVEVARA
+589 LHRTEAEVVTA

>member
-13 GGGAGLTASMLLSK
+13 GGGAGLTASMLLSQ

-35 SAWPSTSVLPKAHV
+35 SAWPGTSILPKAHV

-56 IFRDVGIADEI
+56 IFGDVGVADEI
-67 YAKGTPAQNMQATAW
+67 YAKGTPAQNMQATGW

-102 WGAGYTDPDY
+102 WGGGYTDPDY

-124 QSRLE
+124 QIRLE

-140 GSDNVRFNHDMLSFE
+140 GSDKVRFNHDMLSFAQ
-155 HDDGIT
+155 HADGVT
-161 AEVLNK
+161 AQVLDK
-167 HTGDTYKVRCRYLL
+167 HTGDTYEVRCGYLL

-197 EGVRDVMHMVSVH
+197 EGVRDVMNMVSVH
-210 MSADLSR
+210 MTADLSR

-232 DFGGLWASGVL
+232 DFGGMWASGVL

-255 EEWVFHLQYAV
+255 EEWVFHLQYSV

-271 LDQAK
+271 MDQAK
-276 VLERMRT
+276 VLERMRA
-283 TLGLPDFAPEV
+283 TLGVPDFNPEV
-294 HTISHWIME
+294 HNISHWILE
-303 ALVAEKFRN
+303 ALVAERFRDG
-312 RRAFLIGDAAHR
+312 RVFLLGDAAHR

-346 VAAVLDDA
+346 VAAVVDGA
-354 AADTLLDSYELE
+354 ASEALLDSYELE
-366 RRPVDANNADRAMK
+366 RRSVDANNADRAMK

-393 LSPEASAAQNWDQ
+393 LSSQASAAENWDQ
-406 LRSIWQDGP
+406 LRPIWQDVP

-421 HLLNAAIAAQTMEF
+421 HLINTAIAAQTMEF
-435 RHHSVDFGYSYR
+435 RHHRVDFGYNYA
-447 EGAFVDEDQ
+447 EGAIVDDDQ
-456 APHAT
+456 T
-461 PLDPIRLYEPSTCPG
+461 PRAEPLESIRLYQPSTRPG

-481 AFVECAG
+481 AFVEYAG

-494 ELVGRGRFL
+494 ELVGAGRFL
-503 LIAGEDGQPWCDAAA
+503 LIAGEDGHAWCEAAA
-518 KLAEDHGIA
+518 KLAEDTAIA
-527 LDTTRIGVLSGDY
+527 LDAVRIGALSGDY

-552 IGAQGAVLVRPDRY
+552 IGAQGALLVRPDRY
-566 IAWRSVDA
+566 IAWRSFGRVD
-574 VANPGEVLQHVFSRI
+574 NPYMELRNVFSQI
-589 LNRTDADVEVARA
+589 LHRTEAEVVTA

>member
-1 MSDVEVPVLIVG
+1 MNDVEVPVLIVG
-13 GGGAGLTASMLLSK
+13 GGGAGLTASMLLSQ

-35 SAWPSTSVLPKAHV
+35 SAWPGTSILPKAHV

-56 IFRDVGIADEI
+56 IFGDVGVADEI
-67 YAKGTPAQNMQATAW
+67 YAKGTPAQNMQATGW

-102 WGAGYTDPDY
+102 WGGGYTDPDY

-124 QSRLE
+124 QIRLE
-129 PILRKHAETLA
+129 PILRKRAETLA
-140 GSDNVRFNHDMLSFE
+140 GSDKVRFNHDMLSFAQ
-155 HDDGIT
+155 HADGVT
-161 AEVLNK
+161 AQVLDK
-167 HTGDTYKVRCRYLL
+167 HTGDTYEVRCGYLL

-197 EGVRDVMHMVSVH
+197 EGVRDVMNMVSVH
-210 MSADLSR
+210 MTADLSR

-232 DFGGLWASGVL
+232 DFGGMWASGVL

-255 EEWVFHLQYAV
+255 EEWVFHLQYSV

-271 LDQAK
+271 MDQAK
-276 VLERMRT
+276 VLERMRA
-283 TLGLPDFAPEV
+283 TLGVPDFNPEV
-294 HTISHWIME
+294 HNISHWILE
-303 ALVAEKFRN
+303 ALVAERFRDG
-312 RRAFLIGDAAHR
+312 RVFLLGDAAHR

-346 VAAVLDDA
+346 VAAVLDGA
-354 AADTLLDSYELE
+354 ASEALLDSYELE
-366 RRPVDANNADRAMK
+366 RRSVDANNADRAMK

-393 LSPEASAAQNWDQ
+393 LSSQASAAENWDQ
-406 LRSIWQDGP
+406 LRPIWQDVP
-415 GAAQKR
+415 GATQKR
-421 HLLNAAIAAQTMEF
+421 HLINTAIATQTMEF
-435 RHHSVDFGYSYR
+435 RHHPVDFGYNYP
-447 EGAFVDEDQ
+447 EGAIVDDDQ
-456 APHAT
+456 T
-461 PLDPIRLYEPSTCPG
+461 PDPEPLESIRLYQPSTRPG

-481 AFVECAG
+481 AFVEYAG

-494 ELVGRGRFL
+494 ELVGAGRFL
-503 LIAGEDGQPWCDAAA
+503 LIAGEDGHAWCEAAA
-518 KLAEDHGIA
+518 KLAEDNAIA
-527 LDTTRIGVLSGDY
+527 LEAVRIGVLSGDY

-552 IGAQGAVLVRPDRY
+552 IGGQGALLVRPDRY
-566 IAWRSVDA
+566 IAWRSLGRVD
-574 VANPGEVLQHVFSRI
+574 NPYMELRNVFSQI
-589 LNRTDADVEVARA
+589 LHRTEAEVVTA

>member
-13 GGGAGLTASMLLSK
+13 GGGAGLTASMLLSQ

-35 SAWPSTSVLPKAHV
+35 SAWPGTSILPKAHV

-56 IFRDVGIADEI
+56 IFGDAGVADEI
-67 YAKGTPAQNMQATAW
+67 YAKGTPAQNMQATGW

-124 QSRLE
+124 QIRLE

-140 GSDNVRFNHDMLSFE
+140 GSDKVRFNHDMLSFAQ
-155 HDDGIT
+155 HADGVT
-161 AEVLNK
+161 AQVLDK
-167 HTGDTYKVRCRYLL
+167 HTGDTYEVRCGYLL

-197 EGVRDVMHMVSVH
+197 EGVRDVMNMVSVH
-210 MSADLSR
+210 MTADLSR

-232 DFGGLWASGVL
+232 DFGGMWASGVL

-255 EEWVFHLQYAV
+255 EEWVFHLQYSV

-271 LDQAK
+271 MDQAK
-276 VLERMRT
+276 VLERMRA
-283 TLGLPDFAPEV
+283 TLGVPDFNPEV
-294 HTISHWIME
+294 HNISHWILE
-303 ALVAEKFRN
+303 ALVAERFRDG
-312 RRAFLIGDAAHR
+312 RVFLLGDAAHR

-346 VAAVLDDA
+346 VAAVVDGA
-354 AADTLLDSYELE
+354 ASEALLDSYELE
-366 RRPVDANNADRAMK
+366 RRSVDANNADRAMK

-393 LSPEASAAQNWDQ
+393 LSSQASAAENWDQ
-406 LRSIWQDGP
+406 LRPIWQDVP

-421 HLLNAAIAAQTMEF
+421 HLINTAIAAQTMEF
-435 RHHSVDFGYSYR
+435 RHHRVDFGYNYA
-447 EGAFVDEDQ
+447 EGAIVDDDQ
-456 APHAT
+456 T
-461 PLDPIRLYEPSTCPG
+461 PQAEPLESIRLYQPSTRPG

-481 AFVECAG
+481 AFVEYAG

-494 ELVGRGRFL
+494 ELVGAGRFL
-503 LIAGEDGQPWCDAAA
+503 LIAGEDGHAWCEAAA
-518 KLAEDHGIA
+518 KLAEDNAIA
-527 LDTTRIGVLSGDY
+527 LEAVRIGVLSGDY

-552 IGAQGAVLVRPDRY
+552 IGGQGALLVRPDRY
-566 IAWRSVDA
+566 IAWRSLGRVD
-574 VANPGEVLQHVFSRI
+574 NPYMELRNVFSQI
-589 LNRTDADVEVARA
+589 LHRTEAEVVTA

>member
-13 GGGAGLTASMLLSK
+13 GGGAGLTASMLLSQ

-35 SAWPSTSVLPKAHV
+35 SAWPSTSILPKAHV

-56 IFRDVGIADEI
+56 IFCDVGVADEI
-67 YAKGTPAQNMQATAW
+67 YAKGTPAQNMQATGW

-102 WGAGYTDPDY
+102 WGGGYTDPDY

-124 QSRLE
+124 QIRLE

-140 GSDNVRFNHDMLSFE
+140 GSDKVRFNHDMLSFAQ
-155 HDDGIT
+155 DADGVT
-161 AEVLNK
+161 AQVLDK
-167 HTGDTYKVRCRYLL
+167 HTGDTYEVRCGYLL

-197 EGVRDVMHMVSVH
+197 EGVRDVMNMVSVH
-210 MSADLSR
+210 MTADLSR

-232 DFGGLWASGVL
+232 DFGGMWASGVL

-255 EEWVFHLQYAV
+255 EEWVFHLQYSV

-271 LDQAK
+271 MDQAK
-276 VLERMRT
+276 VLERMRA
-283 TLGLPDFAPEV
+283 TLGVPDFNPEV
-294 HTISHWIME
+294 HNISHWILE
-303 ALVAEKFRN
+303 ALVAERFRDG
-312 RRAFLIGDAAHR
+312 RVFLLGDAAHR

-346 VAAVLDDA
+346 VAAVVDGA
-354 AADTLLDSYELE
+354 ASEALLDSYELE
-366 RRPVDANNADRAMK
+366 RRSVDANNADRAMK

-393 LSPEASAAQNWDQ
+393 LSSQASAAENWDQ
-406 LRSIWQDGP
+406 LRPIWQDVP
-415 GAAQKR
+415 GAMQKR
-421 HLLNAAIAAQTMEF
+421 HLINTAIATQTMEF
-435 RHHSVDFGYSYR
+435 RHHRVDFGYNYP
-447 EGAFVDEDQ
+447 EGAIVDDDQ
-456 APHAT
+456 TPHAE
-461 PLDPIRLYEPSTCPG
+461 PLESIRLYQPSTRPG

-481 AFVECAG
+481 AFVEYAG

-494 ELVGRGRFL
+494 ELILAGRFL
-503 LIAGEDGQPWCDAAA
+503 LIAGEDGHAWCEAAA
-518 KLAEDHGIA
+518 KLAEDNAIA
-527 LDTTRIGVLSGDY
+527 LGAVRIGVLSGDY

-552 IGAQGAVLVRPDRY
+552 IGAQGALLVRPDRY
-566 IAWRSVDA
+566 IAWRSLGRVD
-574 VANPGEVLQHVFSRI
+574 NPYMELRNVFSQI
-589 LNRTDADVEVARA
+589 LHRTEAEVVTA

>member
-13 GGGAGLTASMLLSK
+13 GGGAGLTASMLLSR

-35 SAWPSTSVLPKAHV
+35 SAWPSTSILPKAHV

-56 IFRDVGIADEI
+56 IFCDIGVADEI
-67 YAKGTPAQNMQATAW
+67 YAKGTPAQNMQAAAW

-102 WGAGYTDPDY
+102 WGGGYTDPDY

-124 QSRLE
+124 QIRLE
-129 PILRKHAETLA
+129 PILRKRAETLA
-140 GSDNVRFNHDMLSFE
+140 GSDKVRFNHEMLSFTQ
-155 HDDGIT
+155 HADGVI
-161 AEVLNK
+161 AQVLDK
-167 HTGDTYKVRCRYLL
+167 HTGDTHEVRCRYLL

-197 EGVRDVMHMVSVH
+197 EGVRDVMNMVSVH
-210 MSADLSR
+210 MTADLSR

-232 DFGGLWASGVL
+232 DFGGMWASGVL
-243 VPMGPDHWGPDS
+243 VPMGPDHWGPNS

-276 VLERMRT
+276 VLERMRA
-283 TLGLPDFAPEV
+283 TLGVPDLTPEV
-294 HTISHWIME
+294 HNISHWILE
-303 ALVAEKFRN
+303 ALVAERFRDG
-312 RRAFLIGDAAHR
+312 RVFLLGDAAHR

-346 VAAVLDDA
+346 VAAVLDGA
-354 AADTLLDSYELE
+354 ASEALLDSYELE

-393 LSPEASAAQNWDQ
+393 LSPQASAAQNWDQ
-406 LRSIWQDGP
+406 LTPIWRDVA
-415 GAAQKR
+415 GAAEKR
-421 HLLNAAIAAQTMEF
+421 HRINTAIAAQTMEF
-435 RHHSVDFGYSYR
+435 RHHRVDFGYNYP
-447 EGAFVDEDQ
+447 EGAIVDDDQ
-456 APHAT
+456 TPHAE
-461 PLDPIRLYEPSTCPG
+461 PLESIRLYQPSTRPG

-481 AFVECAG
+481 AFVEYAG

-494 ELVGRGRFL
+494 ELVGTGRFL
-503 LIAGEDGQPWCDAAA
+503 LIAGEDGHAWCEAAA
-518 KLAEDHGIA
+518 KLAEDNAIA
-527 LDTTRIGVLSGDY
+527 LEAVRIGVLSGDY

-552 IGAQGAVLVRPDRY
+552 IGAQGALLVRPDRY
-566 IAWRSVDA
+566 IAWRSLGRVE
-574 VANPGEVLQHVFSRI
+574 NPYAELRNVFSQI
-589 LNRTDADVEVARA
+589 LHRTEAEVVTA

>member
-13 GGGAGLTASMLLSK
+13 GGGAGLTASMLLSQ

-35 SAWPSTSVLPKAHV
+35 SAWPSTSILPKAHV

-56 IFRDVGIADEI
+56 IFCDVGVADEI

-124 QSRLE
+124 QIRLE
-129 PILRKHAETLA
+129 PILRKRAETLA
-140 GSDNVRFNHDMLSFE
+140 GSDKVRFNHDMVSFTQ
-155 HDDGIT
+155 HADGVT
-161 AEVLNK
+161 AQVLDK
-167 HTGDTYKVRCRYLL
+167 HAGDTYEVRCRYLL

-197 EGVRDVMHMVSVH
+197 EGVRDVMNMVSVH
-210 MSADLSR
+210 TTADLSR

-232 DFGGLWASGVL
+232 DFGSMWASGVL
-243 VPMGPDHWGPDS
+243 VPMGPDHWGPSS

-266 DDADA
+266 DDTDA

-276 VLERMRT
+276 VLERMRA
-283 TLGLPDFAPEV
+283 TLGVPDFNPEV
-294 HTISHWIME
+294 HNISHWILE
-303 ALVAEKFRN
+303 ALVAERFRDGH
-312 RRAFLIGDAAHR
+312 AFLLGDAAHR

-346 VAAVLDDA
+346 VAAVLDGA
-354 AADTLLDSYELE
+354 ASAPLLDSYELE
-366 RRPVDANNADRAMK
+366 RRSVDANNADRAMK

-393 LSPEASAAQNWDQ
+393 LSPQASAEQNWDQ
-406 LRSIWQDGP
+406 LRPIWQDVP

-421 HLLNAAIAAQTMEF
+421 HLINTAIAAQTMEF
-435 RHHSVDFGYSYR
+435 RHHRVDFGYNYP
-447 EGAFVDEDQ
+447 EGAIVDDDQ
-456 APHAT
+456 TPHAE
-461 PLDPIRLYEPSTCPG
+461 PLESIRLYQPSTRPG

-481 AFVECAG
+481 AFVEYAG

-494 ELVGRGRFL
+494 ELVGAGRFL
-503 LIAGEDGQPWCDAAA
+503 LIAGEDGHAWCDAAA
-518 KLAEDHGIA
+518 KLAEDNAIA
-527 LDTTRIGVLSGDY
+527 LDAVRIGALSGDY

-552 IGAQGAVLVRPDRY
+552 IGAQGALLVRPDRY
-566 IAWRSVDA
+566 IAWRSLGRVD
-574 VANPGEVLQHVFSRI
+574 NPYMELRNVFSHI
-589 LNRTDADVEVARA
+589 LHRTEAKVVTA